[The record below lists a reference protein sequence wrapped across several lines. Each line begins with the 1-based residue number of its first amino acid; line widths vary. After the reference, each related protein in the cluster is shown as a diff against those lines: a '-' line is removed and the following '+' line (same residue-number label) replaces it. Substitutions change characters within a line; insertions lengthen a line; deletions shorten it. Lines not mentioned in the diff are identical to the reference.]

1 MCFAKY
7 CCYYRYENTYP
18 SLTIKSR
25 SFADAFFCFL
35 YRLLL
40 LSPPSHNHIFTL
52 VRTCSCATDFDTGAA
67 SPAYEKKE
75 YKARCTLCRMWF
87 EKSSVS
93 YKVSNHRLI
102 GLRQQHGEIESGRR
116 YTNASYMYR
125 FVNVCVFCS
134 QLFDEE
140 YKVSKKPEDVL
151 TLPPKKEPVVKTELL
166 RMNIAPNHR
175 CYMSSVVDNLTAERA
190 LSRAVSIN
198 GNNIDIKTK
207 TMETFVI

>member
-1 MCFAKY
+1 
-7 CCYYRYENTYP
+7 
-18 SLTIKSR
+18 
-25 SFADAFFCFL
+25 
-35 YRLLL
+35 
-40 LSPPSHNHIFTL
+40 
-52 VRTCSCATDFDTGAA
+52 
-67 SPAYEKKE
+67 
-75 YKARCTLCRMWF
+75 MWF

-175 CYMSSVVDNLTAERA
+175 CDMSPVVDNLTAERA

-198 GNNIDIKTK
+198 GNNINIKTK